1 MACRRL
7 LLPLSHA
14 WQAVSPASDHP
25 HRPTLPQARKQL
37 SHNSI
42 VSEVTRQLAVR
53 FIPNQQVARRESGME
68 GTLHGDRGSGF
79 LAHLAS
85 PPQLLYWRVQ
95 HQLKTCNAEPP
106 APSFTGDQEADREP
120 H

>member
-25 HRPTLPQARKQL
+25 YRPTLPQARKQL

-53 FIPNQQVARRESGME
+53 FIPNQQVAGRESGME
-68 GTLHGDRGSGF
+68 GTLHGDRGKCF
-79 LAHLAS
+79 PCTPHVF
-85 PPQLLYWRVQ
+85 PPSSCIGECS
-95 HQLKTCNAEPP
+95 T
-106 APSFTGDQEADREP
+106 S
-120 H
+120 